1 MKAASQPPCTDV
13 QILLE
18 EGRSGGELLW
28 SSGAGHGASI
38 ALQTWSCPDPSQLRQ
53 KTAAGKKKSCKETHC
68 VSVPWDY
75 LEFRSIKQNKLL
87 E

>member
-18 EGRSGGELLW
+18 EGGSGGEVLW

-38 ALQTWSCPDPSQLRQ
+38 ALQTWSCPDASQLRQ
-53 KTAAGKKKSCKETHC
+53 KTAAGKKKILQRNPLRLCA
-68 VSVPWDY
+68 
-75 LEFRSIKQNKLL
+75 LGLL
-87 E
+87 GV

>member
-53 KTAAGKKKSCKETHC
+53 
-68 VSVPWDY
+68 
-75 LEFRSIKQNKLL
+75 
-87 E
+87 